1 MIMMQRRLLAAV
13 AAFLI
18 AAVGAVVLVGYAP
31 SADARAQAG
40 EQLVSV
46 LVVGSTVP
54 AGTEA
59 ADVAGSV
66 STEEVP
72 ARLAAP
78 GRVSDLSTV
87 AGFVTTADLLPGE
100 QLLADR
106 FADPASL
113 LPAGTVAAPAG
124 TQEVSLTLQ
133 PQQAVD
139 GALKAGDR
147 VGVLVLGSDDSGIP
161 ASQSID
167 GVLVTRS
174 SGATES
180 ADPSA
185 QVTVTLALDGE
196 QSATVITGMQQGT
209 IWLSLQEMARPG
221 TTPDSS
227 VAATSS
233 AGAQS

>member
-1 MIMMQRRLLAAV
+1 MIIMQRRLLAAV

-18 AAVGAVVLVGYAP
+18 AAVGAVVLVSYAR

-40 EQLVSV
+40 EQLVPV
-46 LVVGSTVP
+46 LVVGAPVS

-59 ADVAGSV
+59 DALAGSV
-66 STEEVP
+66 STEQVP

-78 GRVSDLSTV
+78 GSLSDLSAV
-87 AGFVTTADLLPGE
+87 AGRVTTADLLPGE
-100 QLLADR
+100 QVLEDR
-106 FADPASL
+106 FVDPATL

-147 VGVLVLGSDDSGIP
+147 VGVLVLGKDAAGNP

-174 SGATES
+174 TGGGES
-180 ADPSA
+180 TDSST
-185 QVTVTLALDGE
+185 QVTVTLALDGP
-196 QSATVITGMQQGT
+196 QSAAVVAGMQQGT
-209 IWLSLQEMARPG
+209 IWLSLQAMARPG
-221 TTPDSS
+221 STLDSTVS
-227 VAATSS
+227 ATSS

>member
-1 MIMMQRRLLAAV
+1 MIIMQRRLLAAV

-18 AAVGAVVLVGYAP
+18 AAVGAVVLVSYAQ

-54 AGTEA
+54 AGTVA

-66 STEEVP
+66 STEQVP

-78 GRVSDLSTV
+78 GRLSDLSAV

-100 QLLADR
+100 QVLQDR

-147 VGVLVLGSDDSGIP
+147 VGVLVLGKDAEGT
-161 ASQSID
+161 ATSQSID
-167 GVLVTRS
+167 DVLVTRS
-174 SGATES
+174 TGGTES
-180 ADPSA
+180 ADPGT
-185 QVTVTLALDGE
+185 QVTVTLALDGP
-196 QSATVITGMQQGT
+196 QSAAVIAGMQQGT
-209 IWLSLQEMARPG
+209 IWLSLQEMALPG
-221 TTPDSS
+221 TTSDS
-227 VAATSS
+227 TSS

>member
-1 MIMMQRRLLAAV
+1 MIQRRLLAAV

-18 AAVGAVVLVGYAP
+18 AVVGAVVLVTYAQ

-40 EQLVSV
+40 ERLVPV

-54 AGTEA
+54 AGTDA
-59 ADVAGSV
+59 SAVAGSV

-78 GRVSDLSTV
+78 GSLSDLTAV

-113 LPAGTVAAPAG
+113 LAAGTVAAPAG

-147 VGVLVLGSDDSGIP
+147 VGVLLLGKDDSVP
-161 ASQSID
+161 AQNID

-174 SGATES
+174 TGSAASTE
-180 ADPSA
+180 PSA
-185 QVTVTLALDGE
+185 QVTITLALDGP
-196 QSATVITGMQQGT
+196 QSAAVVAGMQEAT
-209 IWLSLQEMARPG
+209 VWLSLQQAARPS
-221 TTPDSS
+221 TTPDST

>member
-1 MIMMQRRLLAAV
+1 MQRRLLAAV

-18 AAVGAVVLVGYAP
+18 AAVGAVVLVSYAR

-40 EQLVSV
+40 EQLVPV

-54 AGTEA
+54 AGTGG
-59 ADVAGSV
+59 ADLAGSV
-66 STEEVP
+66 RTVEVP

-78 GRVSDLSTV
+78 GSLSSLAAV
-87 AGFVTTADLLPGE
+87 AGSVTTADLLPGE
-100 QLLADR
+100 QVLADR
-106 FADPASL
+106 FADPAAL

-124 TQEVSLTLQ
+124 TQEISLTLQ

-147 VGVLVLGSDDSGIP
+147 VGVLLLGKDASA
-161 ASQSID
+161 ASQSLD

-174 SGATES
+174 TGASSSTD
-180 ADPSA
+180 ASA
-185 QVTVTLALDGE
+185 QVTVTLALDGP
-196 QSATVITGMQQGT
+196 QSAAVVAGMQQGT
-209 IWLSLQEMARPG
+209 VWLSLQQTARPG
-221 TTPDSS
+221 TTSAS
-227 VAATSS
+227 TVAATSS

>member
-1 MIMMQRRLLAAV
+1 MIIMQRRLLAAV

-18 AAVGAVVLVGYAP
+18 AAVGAVVLVSYAQ

-54 AGTEA
+54 AGTVA

-66 STEEVP
+66 STEQVP

-78 GRVSDLSTV
+78 GRLSDLSAV
-87 AGFVTTADLLPGE
+87 AGFVTTAELLPGE
-100 QLLADR
+100 QVLEDR
-106 FADPASL
+106 FADPDTL

-147 VGVLVLGSDDSGIP
+147 VGVLVISKGAGTAP
-161 ASQSID
+161 SQSID

-174 SGATES
+174 TGGTGST
-180 ADPSA
+180 DPSA
-185 QVTVTLALDGE
+185 QVTVTLALDGP
-196 QSATVITGMQQGT
+196 QSATVIAGMQQGT
-209 IWLSLQEMARPG
+209 IWLSLQDIALPG
-221 TTPDSS
+221 TTTDSR

-233 AGAQS
+233 AGDQS

>member
-1 MIMMQRRLLAAV
+1 MQRRLLAAV

-18 AAVGAVVLVGYAP
+18 AAVGAVVLVGYAR

-46 LVVGSTVP
+46 LVVGSSVP
-54 AGTEA
+54 AGTGT
-59 ADVAGSV
+59 ADLAGAV
-66 STEEVP
+66 RTVEVP

-78 GRVSDLSTV
+78 GSLASLSSV
-87 AGFVTTADLLPGE
+87 AGSVTTADLLPGE
-100 QLLADR
+100 QVLRDR

-113 LPAGTVAAPAG
+113 LPVGTVAAPAG

-147 VGVLVLGSDDSGIP
+147 VGVLLLGKDATAAP
-161 ASQSID
+161 QNID
-167 GVLVTRS
+167 NVLVTRS
-174 SGATES
+174 TGDSASTE
-180 ADPSA
+180 PNA
-185 QVTVTLALDGE
+185 QVTVTLALDGP
-196 QSATVITGMQQGT
+196 QSAAVVAGMQQGT
-209 IWLSLQEMARPG
+209 VWLTLQQVARPD
-221 TTPDSS
+221 TNPAAT
-227 VAATSS
+227 VAATTS

>member
-1 MIMMQRRLLAAV
+1 MIIMKRRLLAAV

-18 AAVGAVVLVGYAP
+18 AAVGAVVLVGYAQ
-31 SADARAQAG
+31 SADERAQAG
-40 EQLVSV
+40 EQLVPV
-46 LVVGSTVP
+46 LVVGARVP

-59 ADVAGSV
+59 DALGGSL
-66 STEEVP
+66 STVRVP

-78 GRVSDLSTV
+78 RSLSDLSGV
-87 AGFVTTADLLPGE
+87 AGRVTTADLLPGE
-100 QLLADR
+100 QVLEDR
-106 FADPASL
+106 FVDPDTL

-147 VGVLVLGSDDSGIP
+147 VGVLVLGKDASGNS
-161 ASQSID
+161 ASTSID

-174 SGATES
+174 TGGAES
-180 ADPSA
+180 TDPIT
-185 QVTVTLALDGE
+185 QVTVTLALDGP
-196 QSATVITGMQQGT
+196 QSAAVIAGMQQGT

-221 TTPDSS
+221 TTSDST

>member
-1 MIMMQRRLLAAV
+1 MQRRLLAAV

-18 AAVGAVVLVGYAP
+18 AAVGAVVLVSYAR

-40 EQLVSV
+40 EQLVPV
-46 LVVGSTVP
+46 LVVGATVP
-54 AGTEA
+54 AGTDTA
-59 ADVAGSV
+59 ALAGSV
-66 STEEVP
+66 VTAQVP

-78 GRVSDLSTV
+78 GSMSSLTAV
-87 AGFVTTADLLPGE
+87 AGSVTTADLLPGE
-100 QLLADR
+100 QVLADR
-106 FADPASL
+106 FADPATL
-113 LPAGTVAAPAG
+113 LPAGTVSAPAG

-147 VGVLVLGSDDSGIP
+147 VGVLLLGKDDSVP
-161 ASQSID
+161 AQNID

-174 SGATES
+174 TGS
-180 ADPSA
+180 AASTDPSA
-185 QVTVTLALDGE
+185 QVTITLALDGP
-196 QSATVITGMQQGT
+196 QSAAVVAAMQQGT
-209 IWLSLQEMARPG
+209 VWLSLQTTARPG
-221 TTPDSS
+221 TTPDST

>member
-18 AAVGAVVLVGYAP
+18 AAVGAVVLVGYAQ

-40 EQLVSV
+40 ERSVTV
-46 LVVGSTVP
+46 LVVGARVP
-54 AGTEA
+54 AGTAAEA
-59 ADVAGSV
+59 LAGSV
-66 STEEVP
+66 SAEQVP

-78 GRVSDLSTV
+78 GSLSDLS
-87 AGFVTTADLLPGE
+87 ALSGQVTTADLLPGE

-174 SGATES
+174 SGSAGS
-180 ADPSA
+180 ADPSG
-185 QVTVTLALDGE
+185 QVTVTLALDGP
-196 QSATVITGMQQGT
+196 QSAAVIAGMQQGT

-221 TTPDSS
+221 TTSS
-227 VAATSS
+227 STAAATPS

>member
-1 MIMMQRRLLAAV
+1 MQRRLLAAV

-18 AAVGAVVLVGYAP
+18 AAVGAVVLVSYAR

-40 EQLVSV
+40 EQLVPV
-46 LVVGSTVP
+46 LVVGSAVP
-54 AGTEA
+54 AGSAA
-59 ADVAGSV
+59 ADVAGAV
-66 STEEVP
+66 RTAEVP

-78 GRVSDLSTV
+78 GSLSDLSAV
-87 AGFVTTADLLPGE
+87 DGFVTTADLLPGE
-100 QLLADR
+100 QLLQAR

-147 VGVLVLGSDDSGIP
+147 VGVLVLGKADQT
-161 ASQSID
+161 SQTID

-174 SGATES
+174 TGGSGST
-180 ADPSA
+180 DPGS
-185 QVTVTLALDGE
+185 QVTVTLALDGP
-196 QSATVITGMQQGT
+196 QSAAVIAGMQQGT
-209 IWLSLQEMARPG
+209 IWLSLQEIAGPATSPD
-221 TTPDSS
+221 TT

>member
-1 MIMMQRRLLAAV
+1 MIIMQRRLLAAV

-18 AAVGAVVLVGYAP
+18 AAVGAVVLVGYAR

-40 EQLVSV
+40 EQLVPV

-54 AGTEA
+54 AGTGG
-59 ADVAGSV
+59 ADLAGSV
-66 STEEVP
+66 RTVEVP

-78 GRVSDLSTV
+78 GSLSSLAAV
-87 AGFVTTADLLPGE
+87 AGSVTTADLLPGE
-100 QLLADR
+100 QVLADR

-113 LPAGTVAAPAG
+113 LPVGTVAAPAG

-147 VGVLVLGSDDSGIP
+147 VGVLLLGKEASDAP
-161 ASQSID
+161 QTID

-174 SGATES
+174 TGDS
-180 ADPSA
+180 ASTDPNA
-185 QVTVTLALDGE
+185 QVTVTLALDGP
-196 QSATVITGMQQGT
+196 QSAAVVAGMQQGT
-209 IWLSLQEMARPG
+209 VWLSLQQTARPD
-221 TTPDSS
+221 TTPDAT
-227 VAATSS
+227 VAATTS

>member
-1 MIMMQRRLLAAV
+1 MIIMQRRLLAAV

-18 AAVGAVVLVGYAP
+18 AAVGAVVLVSYAQ

-40 EQLVSV
+40 EQLVPV

-54 AGTEA
+54 AGTDA
-59 ADVAGSV
+59 AVVAGSV
-66 STEEVP
+66 TTEQVP

-78 GRVSDLSTV
+78 GRLSDLSAV

-100 QLLADR
+100 QVLEDR
-106 FADPASL
+106 FADPAAL

-133 PQQAVD
+133 PQQAVN

-147 VGVLVLGSDDSGIP
+147 VGVLMIGKDTPVTP

-174 SGATES
+174 TGGAES
-180 ADPSA
+180 TDPSA
-185 QVTVTLALDGE
+185 QVTVTLALDGP
-196 QSATVITGMQQGT
+196 QSAAVIAGMQQGT
-209 IWLSLQEMARPG
+209 IWLSLQEMALPG
-221 TTPDSS
+221 TTSDS
-227 VAATSS
+227 TSS

>member
-1 MIMMQRRLLAAV
+1 MIMIQRRLLAAV

-18 AAVGAVVLVGYAP
+18 AVVGAVVLVTYAQ

-40 EQLVSV
+40 ERLVPV

-54 AGTEA
+54 AGTDA
-59 ADVAGSV
+59 SDVAGSV

-78 GRVSDLSTV
+78 GSLSDLSDV

-113 LPAGTVAAPAG
+113 LAAGTVAAPAG

-147 VGVLVLGSDDSGIP
+147 VGVLVLGKDAAGNA

-174 SGATES
+174 SGSAGS

-185 QVTVTLALDGE
+185 QVTVTLALDGP
-196 QSATVITGMQQGT
+196 QSAAVIAGMQQGT

-221 TTPDSS
+221 TTSS
-227 VAATSS
+227 TAAATPS

>member
-1 MIMMQRRLLAAV
+1 MMQRRLLAAV
-13 AAFLI
+13 AAFLV
-18 AAVGAVVLVGYAP
+18 AAVGAVVLVTYAR

-40 EQLVSV
+40 EQLVPV

-54 AGTEA
+54 AGTDA

-78 GRVSDLSTV
+78 GSMSDLSAVT
-87 AGFVTTADLLPGE
+87 GFVTTADLLPGE

-106 FADPASL
+106 FADPDSL
-113 LPAGTVAAPAG
+113 LPAGTVAAPTG

-147 VGVLVLGSDDSGIP
+147 VGVLVLGKDAAGN
-161 ASQSID
+161 AAAQSID

-174 SGATES
+174 SGSSEPT
-180 ADPSA
+180 DPSA
-185 QVTVTLALDGE
+185 QVTVTLALDAP
-196 QSATVITGMQQGT
+196 QSATVIAGMQQGT

-221 TTPDSS
+221 TTPHTA

>member
-1 MIMMQRRLLAAV
+1 MIIMQRRLLAAV

-18 AAVGAVVLVGYAP
+18 AAVGAVVLVSYAQ

-40 EQLVSV
+40 EQLVAV

-54 AGTEA
+54 TGTAA

-66 STEEVP
+66 STEQVP

-78 GRVSDLSTV
+78 GSLSDLSAV
-87 AGFVTTADLLPGE
+87 AGLVTTADLLPGE
-100 QLLADR
+100 QVLESR
-106 FADPASL
+106 FVDPASL

-147 VGVLVLGSDDSGIP
+147 VGVLVLGKAASGD
-161 ASQSID
+161 AATQSID

-174 SGATES
+174 SGGAATDAS
-180 ADPSA
+180 S
-185 QVTVTLALDGE
+185 QVTVTLALDGP
-196 QSATVITGMQQGT
+196 QSAAVIAGMQQGT
-209 IWLSLQEMARPG
+209 IWLSLQQMAGPA
-221 TTPDSS
+221 TTSPST
-227 VAATSS
+227 VAATSP